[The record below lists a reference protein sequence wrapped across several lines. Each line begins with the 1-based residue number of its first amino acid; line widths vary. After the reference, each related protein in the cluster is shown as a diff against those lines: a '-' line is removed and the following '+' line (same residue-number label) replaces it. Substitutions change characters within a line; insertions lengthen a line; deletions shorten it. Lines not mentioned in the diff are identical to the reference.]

1 MALILGGTSF
11 IAVVLILVLG
21 LSKRSHASG
30 DCMAQVAP
38 LEQVLPT
45 LTIYS
50 HLPKPIED
58 NVPHYIRTR
67 ARSCFPKLAVQF
79 KEEDIPVSRRNG
91 RLPYLEGDPISVYR
105 SGQLRWLFEVRSREV
120 QGQLLGFVS
129 VGANKGDLQLHGMR
143 SRHRTQAKEVVLSKA
158 EVLAQQRVLDVVP
171 GTKLYVIKGRPSYVV
186 RLANGE
192 GVLVATGILPIEGSS
207 EPSIAQTLSGAIMA
221 LENPASI
228 AQVRN

>member
-1 MALILGGTSF
+1 M
-11 IAVVLILVLG
+11 
-21 LSKRSHASG
+21 
-30 DCMAQVAP
+30 
-38 LEQVLPT
+38 
-45 LTIYS
+45 
-50 HLPKPIED
+50 
-58 NVPHYIRTR
+58 
-67 ARSCFPKLAVQF
+67 
-79 KEEDIPVSRRNG
+79 
-91 RLPYLEGDPISVYR
+91 
-105 SGQLRWLFEVRSREV
+105 
-120 QGQLLGFVS
+120 
-129 VGANKGDLQLHGMR
+129 
-143 SRHRTQAKEVVLSKA
+143 LSKA